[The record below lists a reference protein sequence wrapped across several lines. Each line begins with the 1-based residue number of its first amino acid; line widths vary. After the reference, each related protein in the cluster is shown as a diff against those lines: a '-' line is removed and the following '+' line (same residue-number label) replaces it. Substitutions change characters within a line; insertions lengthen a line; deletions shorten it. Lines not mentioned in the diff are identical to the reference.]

1 MEDEHSQTF
10 HIDAHKEASFIVQ
23 DSVNGAN
30 IELVDGTGEIFGVD
44 MIKNKVYH
52 FTSSFAV
59 TSWQGCTL
67 KLKGKRTKSYVTS
80 RRGDIYNLHLSFEE
94 ERRRAENNG
103 TRGPIVLIAGPTDV
117 GKSTLSRSLLNYAAK
132 LGRKPLY
139 VDLDVG
145 QSSISIPGTI
155 GILPIDGP
163 GDIVKGF
170 NDDKSSIYFFGY
182 NSPGINLLLY
192 FLLINKLGETL
203 HHRLKSSQ
211 NTMCS
216 GVIIDTCGWV
226 TAGGY
231 KSIILAAKSFQV
243 NLLCVI
249 DDRKLYSDLKK
260 DLPNV
265 DAKFIPKLRGVIE
278 RNKTTRRDR
287 RSYLIHEY
295 FYGSQFSIKPYTFD
309 IKFSDIQIF
318 RISSPTCKITF
329 DRIHDADKYISLLP
343 VIISTDLLHYILALS
358 YADTPEA
365 VMLTSV
371 LGFICVIAVDMEKQ
385 ILTVLSPQP
394 SPLPKKF
401 LIIGDVKYE
410 RKKY

>member
-1 MEDEHSQTF
+1 MENEHSQTF
-10 HIDAHKEASFIVQ
+10 HIDAYKEASFIIQ
-23 DSVNGAN
+23 DSVNGAT
-30 IELVDGTGEIFGVD
+30 IELVDGIGEIFGVD

-67 KLKGKRTKSYVTS
+67 KLKGKRLKSYVTS
-80 RRGDIYNLHLSFEE
+80 RRDDIYNLHLSFEE
-94 ERRRAENNG
+94 DRRRAENNG
-103 TRGPIVLIAGPTDV
+103 TIGPIALIAGPTDV

-170 NDDKSSIYFFGY
+170 NDNKSSIYYFGH
-182 NSPGINLLLY
+182 NSPGFNLLLY
-192 FLLINKLGETL
+192 FLLIKKLGETL
-203 HHRLKSSQ
+203 HHRLRSSQ
-211 NTMCS
+211 NSMCS

-226 TAGGY
+226 TGGGY
-231 KSIILAAKSFQV
+231 KSIILAVKSFQV

-249 DDRKLYSDLKK
+249 GDRRLYFDLKN

-287 RSYLIHEY
+287 RSYLIQEY
-295 FYGSQFSIKPYTFD
+295 FDGPQFSLKSYTFD
-309 IKFSDIQIF
+309 VKFSDIQIF
-318 RISSPTCKITF
+318 RISSPTCKVTF
-329 DRIHDADKYISLLP
+329 DTINDADRYISLLP
-343 VIISTDLLHYILALS
+343 VTISTDLLHYILALS

-365 VMLTSV
+365 VMLTCI
-371 LGFICVIAVDMEKQ
+371 LGFICVTAVDMEKQ

-394 SPLPKKF
+394 SPLPRNF
-401 LIIGDVKYE
+401 VLIGDVKITWE
-410 RKKY
+410 